1 MFVEVIFD
9 DGRKTNDPVLAIRML
24 VTSPVNAGS
33 RTSARF
39 VHGQVSS
46 ASIPV
51 STATSIHKIARGYAA
66 CWAVQRRARGG
77 GRDQFRLANTFV
89 ASLPFIS
96 SVLWLTSSPRP
107 HTYYPPPPPPQGS
120 REGSWNHSVRLQ
132 RKLGL
137 RLRVLALIDPDLD
150 RANKRIKEQTQVLPT
165 AWTDTRAFPDAA
177 SAAQALEGANI
188 RLIINGTPPFLRGTM
203 QPGADLDK
211 TLLQAF
217 PSAKAMLIEKPV
229 AALPPTEGGRAEL
242 VQLMKEH
249 NRVVGVGYML
259 RYLKGA
265 LLDASH
271 SLCAYT

>member
-1 MFVEVIFD
+1 MEVIFD

-107 HTYYPPPPPPQGS
+107 HTYYPPPPPP
-120 REGSWNHSVRLQ
+120 
-132 RKLGL
+132 K
-137 RLRVLALIDPDLD
+137 A
-150 RANKRIKEQTQVLPT
+150 RA
-165 AWTDTRAFPDAA
+165 RA
-177 SAAQALEGANI
+177 
-188 RLIINGTPPFLRGTM
+188 RGTTLYAFKGNSVCASVCLRSSTQTSTAPTNESRSKPRSCPPPGPIPAPFQM
-203 QPGADLDK
+203 QLAQPK
-211 TLLQAF
+211 R
-217 PSAKAMLIEKPV
+217 S
-229 AALPPTEGGRAEL
+229 RARISGSSST
-242 VQLMKEH
+242 VH
-249 NRVVGVGYML
+249 R
-259 RYLKGA
+259 RF
-265 LLDASH
+265 
-271 SLCAYT
+271 